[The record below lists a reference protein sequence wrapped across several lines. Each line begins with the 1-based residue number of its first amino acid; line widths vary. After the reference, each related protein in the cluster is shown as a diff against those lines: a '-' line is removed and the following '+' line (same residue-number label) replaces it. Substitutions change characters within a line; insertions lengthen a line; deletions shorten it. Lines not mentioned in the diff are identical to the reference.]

1 LEQIPSHAVYRQ
13 ATSALTTHRL
23 SVVEDNE
30 DIAKIEKTLD
40 AGQIEEVVVQAAEE
54 FNLAVKMLEWKP

>member
-1 LEQIPSHAVYRQ
+1 
-13 ATSALTTHRL
+13 L